1 MKLEKTL
8 KTRDVFAFAAGAMI
22 SSGIFVLPG
31 LAFAVTGPSAFLA
44 YFIAAILYLPAL
56 FAQAELATAMPR
68 AGGTYFF
75 VERSLGAYAGT
86 MAGIANWFSIAF
98 KTAFACVGLGALA
111 GLAFPEYQYAVQAGA
126 AIACL
131 LFTFI
136 NFIST
141 EGSGLLQSLLVAALL
156 LVLVMFIVFAIP
168 KVDKTSFTPLFASGY
183 LDFIAVIGMVFV
195 SFGGVTNA
203 VDVAEEVK
211 DPTSALPKGMF
222 YAFGLVS
229 LLYVA
234 TVACLVGVLP
244 ANVLSGNLSPL
255 ADGGRVVAGAPG
267 EYLIIFAAFLA
278 YATTGNAGLLAAS
291 RSPVSMSRDGLL
303 PEFLAKTN
311 KKTGTPQ
318 WSLLLTAALI
328 ISVVVFLD
336 VENLV
341 KVASTMFL
349 ISFLLSNIAVIVLR
363 QSNIVG
369 YRPSFR
375 VPLYPFMPVL
385 AIGVYGF
392 LVIDMG
398 VLPIEVALGF
408 VAVTGIWYWFYVHS
422 RIERESAALFL
433 VKKALSRHMPRNG
446 LEDELVSIVLERDE
460 VQADRFDELVSQCPI
475 VDLAEGSDKEK
486 VFQELSKKLSEKL
499 AEDSQKL
506 VDLFHEREEIS
517 STAIVPGL
525 AIPHI
530 ILPGENKFALAIAR
544 SKEGLVYTEGASK
557 VHAVFAL
564 LGSEDQRHFHL
575 KALVAIAHIVQQK
588 DFEEQWQ
595 SLRNNEQIRDFLLL
609 SSRKRSD

>member
-8 KTRDVFAFAAGAMI
+8 QTRDVFAFAAGAMI

-44 YFIAAILYLPAL
+44 YFVAAVLYLPAL

-111 GLAFPEYQYAVQAGA
+111 GLAFPQYQYAVPAGA

-131 LFTFI
+131 LFTFV

-141 EGSGLLQSLLVAALL
+141 EGSGFLQSLLVAALL
-156 LVLVMFIVFAIP
+156 LVLILFIALAVP
-168 KVDKTSFTPLFASGY
+168 QMDRTSFTPLFSSGY
-183 LDFIAVIGMVFV
+183 LDFIAVVGMVFV

-211 DPTSALPKGMF
+211 DPANALPKGMF

-234 TVACLVGVLP
+234 TVACLIGVLP
-244 ANVLSGNLSPL
+244 AKELAGNLSPL
-255 ADGGRVVAGAPG
+255 AAGGKVVAGAPG
-267 EYLIIFAAFLA
+267 EWFIVFAAFLA

-291 RSPVSMSRDGLL
+291 RSPVAMSRDGLL

-318 WSLLLTAALI
+318 WSLLLTATLI
-328 ISVVVFLD
+328 ISVVLFLK

-363 QSNIVG
+363 QSKIVG
-369 YRPSFR
+369 YRPSFK
-375 VPLYPFMPVL
+375 VPLYPWLPAL
-385 AIGVYGF
+385 SIGVYGF
-392 LVIDMG
+392 LIVDMG
-398 VLPIEVALGF
+398 VLPIEVAILF
-408 VAVTGIWYWFYVHS
+408 VAVTGLWYWFYVHS
-422 RIERESAALFL
+422 KIERESAALFL

-460 VQADRFDELVSQCPI
+460 VEADRFDELVRSCPI
-475 VDLAEGSDKEK
+475 IDLADGADKESL
-486 VFQELSKKLSEKL
+486 FQELATSLNEQL
-499 AEDSQKL
+499 DEDAQTL
-506 VDLFHEREEIS
+506 VDLFHQREKES

-525 AIPHI
+525 AIPHV
-530 ILPGENKFALAIAR
+530 ILPGENEFALAIAR
-544 SKEGLVYTEGASK
+544 SREGIKYTKGAPR

-575 KALVAIAHIVQQK
+575 KALVAIAHIVQQAG
-588 DFEEQWQ
+588 FEEQWNE
-595 SLRNNEQIRDFLLL
+595 LRNSEQLRDFLLL
-609 SSRKRSD
+609 SSRKRSA